1 MLDRE
6 KYERLRIETE
16 LSYYDSEKHNTNV
29 LRANCVKLINNSP
42 LFEIDKEMDP
52 TAFEAEGFKLI
63 GILSIYYTLIYG
75 DDIHNDLLI
84 NKAIYAFNNY
94 NPEKGSFLNF
104 YDNIFRKA
112 MRSKM
117 QEESVM
123 NTRGGGTHSNEGSS
137 NNSLSQRDKLI
148 EKVKKAMRETMFV
161 MGLDY
166 DMRSKI
172 CDPRMNPEVIK
183 EVAKGLNIT
192 PEKVCELLVMDENSI
207 AISSTITNDD
217 GDEIELFDL
226 QASHEKT
233 EEDRIVDEISF
244 IDRIEKI
251 DSVFASLQDRE
262 KRLHSMIF
270 TSWIIKFCD
279 GDINKAREFL
289 SNKEYLNEE
298 IFKFMEE
305 NGETPNQKEIAD
317 MCGKKQEDVSRVLA
331 KIYKKLF
338 GERWKET
345 YVKHPKTGKGK
356 HNE

>member
-1 MLDRE
+1 MLARE
-6 KYERLRIETE
+6 EYERLRIETE

-42 LFEIDKEMDP
+42 IFEIDKEMDY
-52 TAFEAEGFKLI
+52 TAFETEGFKLI
-63 GILSIYYTLIYG
+63 GILSIYYSLIYG
-75 DDIHNDLLI
+75 DDIRNDLLI
-84 NKAIYAFNNY
+84 IKAKYAFNNY

-137 NNSLSQRDKLI
+137 NTRLSQRDKLI
-148 EKVKKAMRETMFV
+148 EKVKKAMKETMCV

-166 DMRSKI
+166 EMRSKTY
-172 CDPRMNPEVIK
+172 DPRMNPEVIK

-192 PEKVCELLVMDENSI
+192 PGKVCELLVMDENSI
-207 AISSTITNDD
+207 AISSTIINEE
-217 GDEIELFDL
+217 GDEVELFDL
-226 QASHEKT
+226 QASREKT
-233 EEDRIVDEISF
+233 EEDRTVDEISF
-244 IDRIEKI
+244 IERIEKMDNI
-251 DSVFASLQDRE
+251 FGALQVRE

-270 TSWIIKFCD
+270 TSWIIRFCD
-279 GDINKAREFL
+279 GDLEKAREFL

-298 IFKFMEE
+298 IFRFVED
-305 NGETPNQKEIAD
+305 NGECPNQKEVANF
-317 MCGKKQEDVSRVLA
+317 CGKKQEDISRVLG

-338 GERWKET
+338 GERWKKV
-345 YVKHPKTGKGK
+345 YVKRSKEAKRKTK
-356 HNE
+356 